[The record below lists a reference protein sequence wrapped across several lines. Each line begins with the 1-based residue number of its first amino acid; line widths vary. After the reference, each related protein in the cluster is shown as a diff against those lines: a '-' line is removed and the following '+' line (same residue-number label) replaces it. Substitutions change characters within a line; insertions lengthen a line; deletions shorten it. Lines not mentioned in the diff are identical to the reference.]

1 MEDNVQPVEDVKSKL
16 FRLFRVYP
24 EERWMFVVLGL
35 VFFCNSVATQIA
47 SVAAVS
53 GFLKGEGVHQIPIL
67 WIIDMLV
74 ILLMAGLQSLI
85 IDRFERTHLVRIMI
99 LGFAVIFV
107 ILRLMFYIHAPDWL
121 GYGMMMIISELQWL
135 FFPLVFWTLAQD
147 IFTVAQAKRLFSPIA
162 SLGFVGRLVGLLIVS
177 IAPGIFDK
185 GGTAIEELLLL
196 NVAVY
201 VAAYFFIVLGL
212 RKIEVRKVVE
222 NHETMREIL
231 VEGWEF
237 VRSVPTF
244 KYLTISIFA
253 VNLSLTFIEFGFL
266 AITNQVFITNYQ
278 TFYGLYRLGLTVV
291 SFVLQGLVTSRLIE
305 KVTMKNSF
313 FIMPFALIGGSL
325 WMLFTGV
332 VSAVGGMV
340 LPKVA
345 QFTVYDSAR
354 RSFQALVPE
363 ERRGRVSTL
372 MESYLFALGV
382 ILASLALLLILFLGN
397 WLSELWVSYIYR
409 GLAVVCSLWAL
420 WAIIKMRQVYDRSM
434 LDWRLKRRQR
444 GGSVLNK
451 LDF

>member
-24 EERWMFVVLGL
+24 EERGIFVILGL

-67 WIIDMLV
+67 WFIDMLV

-85 IDRFERTHLVRIMI
+85 IDRFERTNLVRIMI

-185 GGTAIEELLLL
+185 GGTAVEELLLL

-222 NHETMREIL
+222 KHETMREVL

-237 VRSVPTF
+237 VRNIPTF

-266 AITNQVFITNYQ
+266 AITNQAFITNYQ

-291 SFVLQGLVTSRLIE
+291 SFVLQSLVTSRLIE
-305 KVTMKNSF
+305 KVTLKNSF
-313 FIMPFALIGGSL
+313 FIMPFALVGGSL

-345 QFTVYDSAR
+345 QFTAYDSAR
-354 RSFQALVPE
+354 RSFQA
-363 ERRGRVSTL
+363 
-372 MESYLFALGV
+372 
-382 ILASLALLLILFLGN
+382 
-397 WLSELWVSYIYR
+397 
-409 GLAVVCSLWAL
+409 
-420 WAIIKMRQVYDRSM
+420 
-434 LDWRLKRRQR
+434 
-444 GGSVLNK
+444 
-451 LDF
+451 